1 MQISTFAAIEIG
13 SYSINM
19 EIFEISRK
27 YGIRSIDQVRRRM
40 ELGKDSY
47 GMGKIGKELVGEL
60 CQVLKDYCEIMK
72 GYQVSGCR
80 VCATSALREAENA
93 LMIQER
99 VYQATGLAIDILSNS
114 EQRFL
119 GYKSIALREN
129 DFHKIIE
136 KGTAILDVGGGSIQI
151 SLFDKDTLVT
161 TQNLKLG
168 SLRVRERLAPLE
180 ASTTHYEELVGELI
194 QNELNSFKKIHL
206 KDRKIENVI
215 LVGDYFTDWIMA
227 RRFSHKSDLS
237 RNVSRETFQKWY
249 AEVIHK
255 SPLELAM
262 AMDVPLEYATLMVPA
277 AIIYKR
283 MIEELDAVTIW
294 TPGTELTDG
303 IAYDYA
309 EKEQII
315 KPAHNFENDIL
326 MAARNIGKRYGV
338 SKAHILHLDELAMK
352 IFNSM
357 KKIHGMGARERLL
370 LQIAIHLHDC
380 GKYISLS
387 NYADCSYHIIMSTE
401 IIGLSHRERNLI
413 AHVVRF
419 NTTRFAHYQEL
430 SQTSEI
436 SEADYLLIA
445 KLTAILRLANALDRS
460 HLQKITAMRAVVR
473 EEKLFLYLE
482 TNRDFTLEQGLL
494 EDKLDFFEEVYNIR
508 PILKLNRKQR

>member
-19 EIFEISRK
+19 EIFELSRK
-27 YGIRSIDQVRRRM
+27 YGIRSIDQVRHRM

-47 GMGKIGKELVGEL
+47 GTGRIGKKLVREL
-60 CQVLKDYCEIMK
+60 CMVLKDFCSIME
-72 GYQVSGCR
+72 GYQVKGYR
-80 VCATSALREAENA
+80 VCATSALREAENV
-93 LMIQER
+93 LMILEHI
-99 VYQATGLAIDILSNS
+99 YQTTGLKVDVLSNS

-168 SLRVRERLAPLE
+168 SLRVRERLSSVE
-180 ASTTHYEELVGELI
+180 SSTTHYEELVQELI

-215 LVGDYFTDWIMA
+215 LVGDYFSDWIMA
-227 RRFSHKSDLS
+227 QRLSHKSDLT
-237 RNVSRETFQKWY
+237 RNVSRDDFQKWY
-249 AEVIHK
+249 GTVVGQ
-255 SPLELAM
+255 SPMELAVKL
-262 AMDVPLEYATLMVPA
+262 DLPLDYATLMIPA

-283 MIEELDAVTIW
+283 MIEELDASTIW
-294 TPGTELTDG
+294 MPGIELTDG

-309 EKEQII
+309 EKYQII

-338 SKAHILHLDELAMK
+338 SKPHILHMDMLAVK

-357 KKIHGMGARERLL
+357 KKIHGMGQRERLL
-370 LQIAIHLHDC
+370 LEIAIHLHDC

-387 NYADCSYHIIMSTE
+387 NYADCSYNIIMATE

-413 AHVVRF
+413 AHIVRF
-419 NTTRFAHYQEL
+419 NTTKFTYYQEL
-430 SQTSEI
+430 GTASDI
-436 SEADYLLIA
+436 SPEDYLLIA

-460 HLQKITAMRAVVR
+460 HLQKITNLRAVVK
-473 EEKLFLYLE
+473 EDKLLLYAEL
-482 TNRDFTLEQGLL
+482 NKDFTLEQGLL
-494 EDKLDFFEEVYNIR
+494 QDKLDFFEEVYNIR
-508 PILKLNRKQR
+508 PVLKLNRK

>member
-1 MQISTFAAIEIG
+1 MQVSTFAAIEIG
-13 SYSINM
+13 SYSITM
-19 EIFEISRK
+19 EIFELSRK
-27 YGIRSIDQVRRRM
+27 YGIRSIDQVRHRL

-47 GMGKIGKELVGEL
+47 GTGKIGKRLVTEL
-60 CQVLKDYCEIMK
+60 CLVLKDFCEIMK
-72 GYQVSGCR
+72 GYQVRGYR
-80 VCATSALREAENA
+80 VCATSAVREAENA
-93 LMIQER
+93 LMILER
-99 VYQATGLAIDILSNS
+99 VYQATGLRIDILSNS

-168 SLRVRERLAPLE
+168 SLRVRERLAPVE
-180 ASTTHYEELVGELI
+180 AATTHYEELVQELI
-194 QNELNSFKKIHL
+194 QNEINSFKKIHL

-215 LVGDYFTDWIMA
+215 LVGDYFTDWVMA
-227 RRFSHKSDLS
+227 QRLGHKSDLS
-237 RNVSRETFQKWY
+237 RNVSREAFQKWY
-249 AEVIHK
+249 DMVAGR
-255 SPLELAM
+255 SPMELAVE
-262 AMDVPLEYATLMVPA
+262 MDLPLEYATLMIPA

-283 MIEELDAVTIW
+283 MIEEMDASTIW
-294 TPGTELTDG
+294 TPGIELTDG

-309 EKEQII
+309 EKHQII

-338 SKAHILHLDELAMK
+338 SKAHILHMDALAVK

-357 KKIHGMGARERLL
+357 KKIHGMGQRERLL
-370 LQIAIHLHDC
+370 LEIAIHLHDC

-387 NYADCSYHIIMSTE
+387 NYADCSYNIVMATE

-413 AHVVRF
+413 AHVIRF
-419 NTTRFAHYQEL
+419 NTTKFTYYQEFGMA
-430 SQTSEI
+430 SEI
-436 SEADYLLIA
+436 SEEDYLLIA

-460 HLQKITAMRAVVR
+460 HMQKITGIRAVVK
-473 EEKLFLYLE
+473 EERLLLYLE
-482 TNRDFTLEQGLL
+482 LNKDFTLEQGLL

-508 PILKLNRKQR
+508 PVLKLNRK